1 MTTFHLYIVFRLW
14 FWLSLAFG
22 TVTWRGFWQLP
33 AERNKPST
41 LSTFKWS
48 LSHRWEAWCMLMKM
62 GCVCTG
68 LRGMGCGVG
77 GWVAAGKTFLIYPL
91 VPKWQK
97 PCQEQGGTSKWR
109 HSQSLHLHRVGTQTV
124 HQGAIW
130 IQKRFAARGKKET
143 FTKRKRE
150 KKKNGKKRQEE
161 IRSGYRS

>member
-1 MTTFHLYIVFRLW
+1 MVLTFPCVWYCHMAW
-14 FWLSLAFG
+14 FLTAASK
-22 TVTWRGFWQLP
+22 
-33 AERNKPST
+33 RNKPST

-48 LSHRWEAWCMLMKM
+48 LSHRWEAWCMLMKL

-97 PCQEQGGTSKWR
+97 PCQEQGGTSKMTPLTKFAPPHPLSW
-109 HSQSLHLHRVGTQTV
+109 HSDSSPRSDLNSKTLCSKREKRNLH
-124 HQGAIW
+124 
-130 IQKRFAARGKKET
+130 KKNK
-143 FTKRKRE
+143 KRKR
-150 KKKNGKKRQEE
+150 RQEE